1 MSRLTA
7 RLKISPA
14 AFIWRMSR
22 DPLGMLSK
30 MHAEHGSFIF
40 VHSGQR
46 RLYLTIEPD
55 LVREVLVTE
64 GLKFSKSRGLEMTK
78 RLLGN
83 GLLTAGR
90 ELHLR
95 QRRLV
100 QPAFAKNRMAGYAKA
115 IVDTTAEHLRGW
127 RDGRFFD
134 LSSELMAITLDI
146 ITRTM
151 FGDSIG
157 DRTPLV
163 QQAMHDSLQSFNVGM
178 IPLMP
183 LMQHLPT
190 DSNRRFRR
198 ARRQLDEIIY
208 ELIEQRRDSG
218 DQGDFL
224 SMLMMARDG
233 GSGMSDEQLRDECM
247 TIFLAGHETT
257 ANALSWTLALLG
269 QHPQWTERIREEIDR
284 VGPVDYENLL
294 LCRWVTQEA
303 MRLYP
308 PAWVIGRM
316 ASEPVE
322 IGGESVEPG
331 SVMIMTA
338 AVAHRQP
345 QYFERPD
352 EFLPERWGN
361 CESLPKFA
369 YFPFGG
375 GNRVC
380 IGEHFARMEAVL
392 VLAALVR
399 DWDFRMLDRMP
410 AVQPRITLRPLGGL
424 PVELRRRV
432 AVVPAAAR

>member
-7 RLKISPA
+7 RLKISAPS
-14 AFIWRMSR
+14 FIWSMSR
-22 DPLGMLSK
+22 DPLGFLTRL
-30 MHAEHGSFIF
+30 HREHGSFLF
-40 VHSGQR
+40 VHSGPR
-46 RLYLTIEPD
+46 KLYLTIEPD

-100 QPAFAKNRMAGYAKA
+100 QPAFGKNRMAGYARVV
-115 IVDTTAEHLRGW
+115 IDTTREHLHRW
-127 RDGRFFD
+127 REGQFLD
-134 LSSELMAITLDI
+134 LSGEMMAITLDI

-163 QQAMHDSLQSFNVGM
+163 AQAMHDSLESFNVGM

-183 LMQHLPT
+183 IMQHLPLE
-190 DSNRRFRR
+190 SNRRFLRG
-198 ARRQLDEIIY
+198 RRQLDTIIY
-208 ELIEQRRDSG
+208 DLIEQRRHSG

-224 SMLMMARDG
+224 SMLLMAADNG
-233 GSGMSDEQLRDECM
+233 VPMSDEQVRDECM

-257 ANALSWTLALLG
+257 ANSLSWTLALLA
-269 QHPQWTERIREEIDR
+269 QHPHWLEQVRQEIESHGCEDFAALKIC
-284 VGPVDYENLL
+284 G
-294 LCRWVTQEA
+294 WVTQEA

-316 ASEPVE
+316 AREPVQ
-322 IGGESVEPG
+322 IGGESLEPG
-331 SVMIMTA
+331 
-338 AVAHRQP
+338 AVVLMSSAIAHRQP
-345 QYFERPD
+345 QYFPEPD
-352 EFLPERWGN
+352 SFRPERWK
-361 CESLPKFA
+361 ETDQLPKFA

-392 VLAALVR
+392 VLATVIAS
-399 DWDFRMLDRMP
+399 WEYRMLDRMP
-410 AVQPRITLRPLGGL
+410 ESQAGITLKPRGGL
-424 PVELRRRV
+424 PVQLFGRRGRGLG
-432 AVVPAAAR
+432 AP

>member
-7 RLKISPA
+7 RLKISAPS
-14 AFIWRMSR
+14 FIWRMSR
-22 DPLGMLSK
+22 DPLGFLTTL
-30 MHAEHGSFIF
+30 HQQHGSFVF
-40 VHSGQR
+40 VNSGVR

-100 QPAFAKNRMAGYAKA
+100 QPAFAKNRMTGYAQV
-115 IVDTTAEHLRGW
+115 ILDTTREHLRRW
-127 RDGRFFD
+127 RHGQFLD
-134 LSSELMAITLDI
+134 LSSEMMAITLDI

-163 QQAMHDSLQSFNVGM
+163 AQAMHDSLASFNVGM

-183 LMQHLPT
+183 VMQYLPIE
-190 DSNRRFRR
+190 SNRRFWR
-198 ARRQLDEIIY
+198 ARRQLDTIIY
-208 ELIEQRRDSG
+208 DLIQQRRHSG

-224 SMLMMARDG
+224 SMLLMATDNG
-233 GSGMSDEQLRDECM
+233 VAMSDEQLRDECM

-257 ANALSWTLALLG
+257 ANALSWTLALLA
-269 QHPQWTERIREEIDR
+269 QHPEWRQRAQQEIEENGAEDFAKLE
-284 VGPVDYENLL
+284 V
-294 LCRWVTQEA
+294 CRWITQES

-308 PAWVIGRM
+308 PAWVIARM
-316 ASEPVE
+316 AGEPVN
-322 IGGESVEPG
+322 IGGEELEKGAV
-331 SVMIMTA
+331 VIMSSA
-338 AVAHRQP
+338 IAQRQAR
-345 QYFERPD
+345 YFQDPD
-352 EFLPERWGN
+352 SFRPERWQN
-361 CESLPKFA
+361 AENLPKFA

-380 IGEHFARMEAVL
+380 IGEHFARIEAVL
-392 VLAALVR
+392 VLAAVLQN
-399 DWDFRMLDRMP
+399 WDYRMLDRMP
-410 AVQPRITLRPLGGL
+410 TAHAGITLKPEGGL
-424 PVELRRRV
+424 PVELFRRR
-432 AVVPAAAR
+432 

>member
-7 RLKISPA
+7 RLKISAPS
-14 AFIWRMSR
+14 FIWRMSR
-22 DPLGMLSK
+22 DPLGFLTGL
-30 MHAEHGSFIF
+30 HRQHGTFFF

-46 RLYLTIEPD
+46 KLYLTIEPE
-55 LVREVLVTE
+55 LVREVLVSE

-100 QPAFAKNRMAGYAKA
+100 QPAFAKNRMAGYARVV
-115 IVDTTAEHLRGW
+115 VDTTREHLRRW
-127 RDGRFFD
+127 RHGQFLD
-134 LSSELMAITLDI
+134 LSNEMMAITLDI

-163 QQAMHDSLQSFNVGM
+163 AQAMHDCLESFNVGM

-183 LMQHLPT
+183 LMQHLPLE
-190 DSNRRFRR
+190 SNRRFRR
-198 ARRQLDEIIY
+198 GRRQLDTILY
-208 ELIEQRRDSG
+208 DLIRQRRDTG

-224 SMLMMARDG
+224 SMLLMATDNG
-233 GSGMSDEQLRDECM
+233 VAMSDEQLRDECM

-257 ANALSWTLALLG
+257 ANALSWTLALLA
-269 QHPQWTERIREEIDR
+269 QHPFWMER
-284 VGPVDYENLL
+284 LL
-294 LCRWVTQEA
+294 LEIRTHGCEDYAALEICRWVTQEA

-308 PAWVIGRM
+308 PAWVIARM
-316 ASEPVE
+316 AREPVQ
-322 IGGESVEPG
+322 IGGESLEPG
-331 SVMIMTA
+331 AVVIMSSA
-338 AVAHRQP
+338 IAQRQAV
-345 QYFERPD
+345 YFPEPD
-352 EFLPERWGN
+352 SFRPERW
-361 CESLPKFA
+361 EDAEHLPKFA

-392 VLAALVR
+392 VLAAVVAA
-399 DWDFRMLDRMP
+399 WDYRMLDAMP
-410 AVQPRITLRPLGGL
+410 AGHAGITLKPRGGL
-424 PVELRRRV
+424 PVQLARRP
-432 AVVPAAAR
+432 VP

>member
-7 RLKISPA
+7 HLKISAP

-22 DPLGMLSK
+22 DPLGFLTRLHK
-30 MHAEHGSFIF
+30 EHGSFIF

-46 RLYLTIEPD
+46 RLYLNIEPD
-55 LVREVLVTE
+55 LVRDVLVTE

-100 QPAFAKNRMAGYAKA
+100 QPAFAKNRMAGYARVV
-115 IVDTTAEHLRGW
+115 VDTTREHLQRW
-127 RDGRFFD
+127 RHGQFLNF
-134 LSSELMAITLDI
+134 SSEMMAITLDI

-157 DRTPLV
+157 DRTALV
-163 QQAMHDSLQSFNVGM
+163 AQGMHDSLQSFNVGL

-183 LMQHLPT
+183 LMQHLPIE
-190 DSNRRFRR
+190 SNRRFRR
-198 ARRQLDEIIY
+198 GRQLLDSIIY
-208 ELIEQRRDSG
+208 ELIEQRRSNG

-224 SMLMMARDG
+224 SMLLMATDNG
-233 GSGMSDEQLRDECM
+233 VPMSDEQVRDECM

-257 ANALSWTLALLG
+257 ANALSWTLALLA
-269 QHPQWTERIREEIDR
+269 QHPPWLEKAHKEIEAHG
-284 VGPVDYENLL
+284 VEDYAALEV
-294 LCRWVTQEA
+294 CRWITQES

-308 PAWVIGRM
+308 PAWAIGRL
-316 ASEPVE
+316 AREPVE
-322 IGGESVEPG
+322 IGGQTLEPG
-331 SVMIMTA
+331 SVVIMSS
-338 AVAHRQP
+338 AVAQRQP
-345 QYFERPD
+345 QYFPEPD
-352 EFLPERWGN
+352 AFLPERWKD
-361 CESLPKFA
+361 CDHLPKFA

-392 VLAALVR
+392 VLAAVLQA
-399 DWDFRMLDRMP
+399 WDYRMLDALP
-410 AVQPRITLRPLGGL
+410 ATHAGITLKPKGGVPVQISARGRLGST
-424 PVELRRRV
+424 
-432 AVVPAAAR
+432 

>member
-7 RLKISPA
+7 RLRISAPS
-14 AFIWRMSR
+14 FIWRMSR
-22 DPLGMLSK
+22 DPLGFLTQL
-30 MHAEHGSFIF
+30 HRQHGTFVF
-40 VHSGQR
+40 VHSGVRQ
-46 RLYLTIEPD
+46 LYLTIEPE
-55 LVREVLVTE
+55 LVRQVLVTE

-100 QPAFAKNRMAGYAKA
+100 QPAFAKNRMVGYARV
-115 IVDTTAEHLRGW
+115 ILDTTREHLRRW
-127 RDGRFFD
+127 RHGQFLD
-134 LSSELMAITLDI
+134 LSNEMMAITLDI

-157 DRTPLV
+157 ERTSLV
-163 QQAMHDSLQSFNVGM
+163 AQAMHDSLASFNVGL

-183 LMQHLPT
+183 LLQHLPL
-190 DSNRRFRR
+190 DSNRRFLRG
-198 ARRQLDEIIY
+198 RRQLDSIIY
-208 ELIEQRRDSG
+208 ELIEQRRHYG

-224 SMLMMARDG
+224 SMLLMATDNG
-233 GSGMSDEQLRDECM
+233 VPMSDEQLRDECM

-257 ANALSWTLALLG
+257 ANALSWTLALLAA
-269 QHPQWTERIREEIDR
+269 HPDWLERLRQEIETH
-284 VGPVDYENLL
+284 GCEDYAPLEV
-294 LCRWVTQEA
+294 CRWVTQEA

-316 ASEPVE
+316 AREPVE
-322 IGGESVEPG
+322 IGGQSLEPG
-331 SVMIMTA
+331 
-338 AVAHRQP
+338 AVVLMSSAIAQRQP
-345 QYFERPD
+345 QYFPEPD
-352 EFLPERWGN
+352 RFRPERWKDA
-361 CESLPKFA
+361 EALPKFA

-392 VLAALVR
+392 VLAAVLSA
-399 DWDFRMLDRMP
+399 WDFRMLDRMP
-410 AVQPRITLRPLGGL
+410 AAQAGITLKPVGGL
-424 PVELRRRV
+424 PVQLLRRNGRGLG
-432 AVVPAAAR
+432 PP